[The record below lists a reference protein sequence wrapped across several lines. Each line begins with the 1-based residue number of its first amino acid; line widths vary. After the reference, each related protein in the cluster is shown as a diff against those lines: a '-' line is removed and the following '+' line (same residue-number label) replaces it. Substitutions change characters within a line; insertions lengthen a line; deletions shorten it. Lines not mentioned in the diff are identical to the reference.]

1 MPTTLSSGLPVDN
14 AMANKL
20 ESPTP
25 TTAAVDRS
33 TFQNLIRKLAEMP
46 TTLKAF
52 SLSDNNEDSY
62 QFMDK
67 HHPIRKF
74 IPNIFLSDPPIDPH
88 PLQDSRLETG
98 EMPTDSCNRRTNNLI
113 LEGFL
118 KNNGGY
124 LDDSGSSSSGSSDA
138 DEEASADDQDHRQY
152 HHPSGYVKQGYNIN
166 FFAKK
171 HQPESTD
178 QSPNTIK
185 RNSHPHSFNLSKKLL
200 NLHFTNKS
208 DHRKPATVVLNKP
221 VHQAPITADLCH
233 DCHYL
238 ESSNVMYY
246 HHHHTAK
253 PYINHI
259 ETCQA
264 PKPSQGRFDTN
275 DHRYKHHEGLAPQD
289 LSPEVSR
296 TYKDERRWYGFG
308 DRRKW
313 RETGDL
319 EDEMANHNHLQSS
332 TSPAKNSSLLD
343 SQYSLNSP
351 QPSNHD
357 SQSPISGPPHSTHL
371 SASSES
377 TSVFIDHHHH
387 HTPDF
392 DKFKS
397 PFRKLVLGEDDLLR
411 SN

>member
-1 MPTTLSSGLPVDN
+1 
-14 AMANKL
+14 MANKL

-67 HHPIRKF
+67 HHPIRK
-74 IPNIFLSDPPIDPH
+74 
-88 PLQDSRLETG
+88 
-98 EMPTDSCNRRTNNLI
+98 RTNNLI

-152 HHPSGYVKQGYNIN
+152 HHPSGY
-166 FFAKK
+166 
-171 HQPESTD
+171 
-178 QSPNTIK
+178 
-185 RNSHPHSFNLSKKLL
+185 KLL

-238 ESSNVMYY
+238 ESSNVMDY

-253 PYINHI
+253 PFINHI

-275 DHRYKHHEGLAPQD
+275 DHRYKHPEGLAPQD
-289 LSPEVSR
+289 LSPE
-296 TYKDERRWYGFG
+296 
-308 DRRKW
+308 W

-319 EDEMANHNHLQSS
+319 EDELNPNYLRSS
-332 TSPAKNSSLLD
+332 TSPTKNSSLLD
-343 SQYSLNSP
+343 SQYDFHSP

-357 SQSPISGPPHSTHL
+357 SQASISCPPHSTHL
-371 SASSES
+371 SSSFES
-377 TSVFIDHHHH
+377 PSVFIDHHHH
-387 HTPDF
+387 SPDF

>member
-1 MPTTLSSGLPVDN
+1 
-14 AMANKL
+14 
-20 ESPTP
+20 
-25 TTAAVDRS
+25 
-33 TFQNLIRKLAEMP
+33 
-46 TTLKAF
+46 
-52 SLSDNNEDSY
+52 
-62 QFMDK
+62 MDK

-152 HHPSGYVKQGYNIN
+152 HHPSG
-166 FFAKK
+166 
-171 HQPESTD
+171 
-178 QSPNTIK
+178 
-185 RNSHPHSFNLSKKLL
+185 NSHPHSFNLSKKLL

-253 PYINHI
+253 PFINHI
-259 ETCQA
+259 ET
-264 PKPSQGRFDTN
+264 
-275 DHRYKHHEGLAPQD
+275 Y
-289 LSPEVSR
+289 
-296 TYKDERRWYGFG
+296 ERRWYGFG
-308 DRRKW
+308 DRHKW

-319 EDEMANHNHLQSS
+319 EDELNPNYLRSS
-332 TSPAKNSSLLD
+332 TSPTKNSSLLD
-343 SQYSLNSP
+343 SQYDFHSP

-357 SQSPISGPPHSTHL
+357 SQASISCPPIRL
-371 SASSES
+371 IYLLLES

-387 HTPDF
+387 
-392 DKFKS
+392 S
-397 PFRKLVLGEDDLLR
+397 PTSISSNLR
-411 SN
+411 SGNWSWAKTIY